1 MRKEDLVKAIQG
13 ETEGL
18 KQCEIESVLNALH
31 RIAKVEL
38 KREGVF
44 EYPRFFKLNVKD
56 YAARNGRNP
65 VTGEQMRVE
74 ARRKVKATISKQFSD
89 GVCL

>member
-13 ETEGL
+13 ETAGL
-18 KQCEIESVLNALH
+18 KQREIESVLDALH
-31 RIAKVEL
+31 RIAKAEL
-38 KREGVF
+38 KSGGIF
-44 EYPRFFKLNVKD
+44 EYPRFFKLSVKD